1 MVYVT
6 CCYASRRPASIDLKM
21 CNSCASLAHS
31 RSFNK
36 LNSLSG
42 IDLKLVF
49 RQTQSPPRLWRRS
62 VFRSGLRASQPL
74 ILLASCLCPEGDLN
88 PHTLAGR
95 GF

>member
-1 MVYVT
+1 MVYFS
-6 CCYASRRPASIDLKM
+6 CCYASRRPAPIDLKT

-42 IDLKLVF
+42 IALKLVF
-49 RQTQSPPRLWRRS
+49 RRTQSPPRLSRS

-74 ILLASCLCPEGDLN
+74 IL
-88 PHTLAGR
+88 
-95 GF
+95 